1 MRRLLM
7 KVKFNILVKIQE
19 DRILENTESFNLKKN
34 IMFEEEKLK
43 PEQIKEELDNIGASI
58 SDVQYS
64 QEFKSNSEENKYT
77 PEKSKIFHAEEINK
91 NLNKRIKIIGKF
103 LDNYVPDRRMNEQ
116 LTFKCVHCYPVNS
129 IFEASLEKYNNTH
142 YSLSSDLS
150 HIVNINLQ
158 DAKANLTLKSDNLRF
173 MTEREYDELFLS
185 EAKENLLDIEFSSIP
200 INAKILKR
208 TSSGLTVGSIV
219 LIVIA
224 CVVALATV
232 TLLIIFCIKPKK
244 VKEYSSAIDFYNSSA
259 TLNNE

>member
-1 MRRLLM
+1 
-7 KVKFNILVKIQE
+7 
-19 DRILENTESFNLKKN
+19 
-34 IMFEEEKLK
+34 
-43 PEQIKEELDNIGASI
+43 
-58 SDVQYS
+58 
-64 QEFKSNSEENKYT
+64 
-77 PEKSKIFHAEEINK
+77 
-91 NLNKRIKIIGKF
+91 
-103 LDNYVPDRRMNEQ
+103 MNEQ

-158 DAKANLTLKSDNLRF
+158 DTKANLTLTLKSDNLRF
-173 MTEREYDELFLS
+173 MTEREYDELFIS
-185 EAKENLLDIEFSSIP
+185 EAKEDLLDIDFSSIP

-232 TLLIIFCIKPKK
+232 TLLIIFCIKPKN
-244 VKEYSSAIDFYNSSA
+244 VKEYPSAIDLYNSSA

>member
-1 MRRLLM
+1 
-7 KVKFNILVKIQE
+7 
-19 DRILENTESFNLKKN
+19 
-34 IMFEEEKLK
+34 
-43 PEQIKEELDNIGASI
+43 
-58 SDVQYS
+58 
-64 QEFKSNSEENKYT
+64 
-77 PEKSKIFHAEEINK
+77 
-91 NLNKRIKIIGKF
+91 
-103 LDNYVPDRRMNEQ
+103 MNEQ

-173 MTEREYDELFLS
+173 MTEREYDELFIS
-185 EAKENLLDIEFSSIP
+185 EAKEDLLDIDFSSIP

-208 TSSGLTVGSIV
+208 TSSGLTSGSIA

-232 TLLIIFCIKPKK
+232 TLLIIFCIKPKN
-244 VKEYSSAIDFYNSSA
+244 VKEYSSAIDLYNSSA

>member
-1 MRRLLM
+1 
-7 KVKFNILVKIQE
+7 
-19 DRILENTESFNLKKN
+19 
-34 IMFEEEKLK
+34 
-43 PEQIKEELDNIGASI
+43 
-58 SDVQYS
+58 
-64 QEFKSNSEENKYT
+64 
-77 PEKSKIFHAEEINK
+77 
-91 NLNKRIKIIGKF
+91 
-103 LDNYVPDRRMNEQ
+103 MNEQ

-173 MTEREYDELFLS
+173 MTEREYDELFIS
-185 EAKENLLDIEFSSIP
+185 EAKEDLLDIDFSSIP

-232 TLLIIFCIKPKK
+232 TLLIIFCIKPKN
-244 VKEYSSAIDFYNSSA
+244 VKEYSSAIDLYNSSA